1 MVYVEGYTFTMHC
14 TEEYGSDAFYNEITN
29 SDSGSFLLY
38 FCNKAVT

>member
-14 TEEYGSDAFYNEITN
+14 TEEYDSDAYYNEITN

-38 FCNKAVT
+38 FCNKAVI

>member
-14 TEEYGSDAFYNEITN
+14 TEEYDIDAYYSEIAN

-38 FCNKAVT
+38 FCNKAVI

>member
-14 TEEYGSDAFYNEITN
+14 TEDYDSDAYYSEIAN

-38 FCNKAVT
+38 FCNKAVI